1 MKPILRWACL
11 CGVLTIL
18 AILTPCQGATICQ
31 NDEAVIM
38 TALNIASCDGTSA
51 IALSDEVKLTANP
64 ADGNVVNVTIGTINY
79 QMSGQTVATAGDAI
93 WLYYA
98 PSYDARQF
106 SDDYA
111 NTTNVVLDAAMI
123 PSPELF
129 TCTHTARGA
138 LMPGDQLVVQSTYF
152 TTPPSMRSSDAAGI
166 AMICGQQA
174 A

>member
-11 CGVLTIL
+11 SGVLAIL
-18 AILTPCQGATICQ
+18 AILTPCQGATCQ

-51 IALSDEVKLTANP
+51 IALSEVKLTANP
-64 ADGNVVNVTIGTINY
+64 ADGNVVKVTINHL
-79 QMSGQTVATAGDAI
+79 MSGQTVATAGDAI

-106 SDDYA
+106 SDAYA
-111 NTTNVVLDAAMI
+111 TTVVLDANMI
-123 PSPELF
+123 ASPALF
-129 TCTHTARGA
+129 TYTHTARGA
-138 LMPGDQLVVQSTYF
+138 LMPGDQLVVQPTYN
-152 TTPPSMRSSDAAGI
+152 TSNTSASSARTWSSDATGI
-166 AMICGQQA
+166 ADIDMGGQQA